1 MFSKKLVNQLVVTLS
16 LILFSSFVHAEETTM
31 EKVETSANHA
41 ADSVKETYRD
51 AKDKACEMVNGKLEC
66 AGKKIKNKAKNL
78 KDKTETKATELKN
91 KID

>member
-1 MFSKKLVNQLVVTLS
+1 MFSKKLLNQLIVTLS
-16 LILFSSFVHAEETTM
+16 LILFSSFAQAEETNM
-31 EKVETSANHA
+31 EKVETGANHA

-51 AKDKACEMVNGKLEC
+51 TKDKACEMVNGKLEC
-66 AGKKIKNKAKNL
+66 AGKKMKNKAKNL